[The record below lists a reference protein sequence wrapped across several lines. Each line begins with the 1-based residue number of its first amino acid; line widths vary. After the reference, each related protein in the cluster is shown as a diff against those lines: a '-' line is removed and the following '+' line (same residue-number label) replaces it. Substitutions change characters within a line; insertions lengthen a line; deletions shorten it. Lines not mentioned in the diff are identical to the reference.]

1 LTPPGAPAFHC
12 RALREPRSP
21 VRPALLLVAALAAS
35 FALLRGYGAQYPVT
49 QWLLWR
55 VLGYWALALGWG
67 AGCLGVG
74 LEIAGRV
81 APRQYRATE
90 LPFVAFPLGL
100 LAFTGVVFV
109 AGLLHGLGTPFFV
122 LAPLAFLGAG
132 SRALVAFARRRVAL
146 ARRAPWQPSRGELAL
161 VALGAGWLLLV
172 YLPVLTPYNLQ
183 HDARWYHLPIA
194 QQYASQGAITRFP
207 EGWFLGAYPQL
218 ASLLYTWAFL
228 LPAGIVHRIELAA
241 HLEVVV
247 FGATLFAIP
256 SLLRRAVP
264 GTRVP
269 LAWVGLFLFPGL
281 FVYDSNLSVGADH
294 IAAVFATGGLLALYP
309 ALRTGSPRHAALVG
323 AFAAGAALTKY
334 SAVCVA
340 LPLVAAVGARA
351 AWVAV
356 RRGDVE
362 RAGRP
367 LVALVATFAVVWAP
381 HWLKNFVWYGNPLY
395 PIASDHFAS
404 RPWDGQA
411 SSSLS
416 IFMQWGLVRP
426 TQDLSGLL
434 ESLRTAL
441 TLGFSTYDQF
451 PGDAP
456 AFGFLF
462 AATLYCLPF
471 TRPRWRV
478 ALPFALGLVGTF
490 VWYFTNHH
498 VRYLQACLPWLVVAA
513 LSVLVPAYRSGGA
526 SRLAA
531 CALVAVQLVTG
542 AGLYLR
548 TSYFMVPGE
557 HPLVQV
563 MKLVEAGYRKQYAE
577 RFAPHEEWNFEAW
590 TKIGQQLPKGARVLI
605 HEDRLWIGLDRP
617 VVVDEPQWQ
626 AGIRYVALGSAAEVF
641 DVLARYGVSHVVTG
655 ESHWDGG
662 SHGITGNLVFLD
674 FVTAHAKRLGS
685 EGKLTLWEM
694 PKERPA
700 ATPLGAALLLTC
712 NQNLDG
718 GLFDF
723 PGISSGQ
730 PLVKVLPKTEV
741 PTTLLERAAF
751 VVFED
756 ACGYSFGDTAR
767 DGFAQMGT
775 HGSLTFFRREAAS
788 AGPNVAP

>member
-1 LTPPGAPAFHC
+1 MLHA
-12 RALREPRSP
+12 
-21 VRPALLLVAALAAS
+21 
-35 FALLRGYGAQYPVT
+35 YGAQYPVR

-55 VLGYWALALGWG
+55 VLGYWGLALFWG

-74 LEIAGRV
+74 LELVRRV
-81 APRQYRATE
+81 APRQYRASE

-100 LAFTGVVFV
+100 LAFVAFVFV
-109 AGLLHGLGTPFFV
+109 AGLLHALGTVFFV
-122 LAPLAFLGAG
+122 LAPLTFCAVGLP
-132 SRALVAFARRRVAL
+132 ALTDFATRRRPLERL
-146 ARRAPWQPSRGELAL
+146 AAWRPSPGELAAL
-161 VALGAGWLLLV
+161 ALGACWLLLV

-194 QQYASQGAITRFP
+194 QQYASQGAITPFP

-228 LPAGIVHRIELAA
+228 LPAGIVHRIELSA

-247 FGATLFAIP
+247 FAMTIGAIP
-256 SLLRRAVP
+256 SLLRRALP
-264 GTRVP
+264 GTRLPV
-269 LAWVGLFLFPGL
+269 AWVGFFLFPGL

-309 ALRTGSPRHAALVG
+309 ALRTLGPRHAALVG

-340 LPLVAAVGARA
+340 LPLVLVLVGRAAVHAAR
-351 AWVAV
+351 
-356 RRGDVE
+356 RRSPE
-362 RAGRP
+362 RAGRA
-367 LVALVATFAVVWAP
+367 LLALSVAFALVWSP
-381 HWLKNFVWYGNPLY
+381 HWLKNLVWYGNPLY
-395 PIASDHFAS
+395 PVASDHFAS
-404 RPWDGQA
+404 HPWDAQA
-411 SSSLS
+411 FSALS

-426 TQDLSGLL
+426 SQDLAGVL
-434 ESLRTAL
+434 ESLRTAV
-441 TLGFSTYDQF
+441 TLGYATYDQF

-471 TRPRWRV
+471 VRPRWTV
-478 ALPFALGLVGTF
+478 WLPFALGVVAAF

-498 VRYLQACLPWLVVAA
+498 VRYLQACLPWLVVAT
-513 LSVLVPAYRSGGA
+513 LSVLVSMYRAGGV

-531 CALVAVQLVTG
+531 CGLVALELATG

-548 TSYFMVPGE
+548 ASYFMVPGE
-557 HPLVQV
+557 HPFVPLT
-563 MKLVEAGYRKQYAE
+563 KLVEAGYRKHYAE

-590 TKIGQQLPKGARVLI
+590 TKIGQKLPKDARVLA

-626 AGIRYVALGSAAEVF
+626 GGIRYVGLTNAGEVF
-641 DVLARYGVSHVVTG
+641 DVLRRYGVSHIVTG

-674 FVTAHAKRLGS
+674 FVTAHTKRLGS
-685 EGKLTLWEM
+685 AGKLALWAM
-694 PKERPA
+694 PAERPP
-700 ATPLGAALLLTC
+700 ATPLGPSLLLTC

-723 PGISSGQ
+723 AGILSGR
-730 PLVKVLPKTEV
+730 PLVPVPPKT
-741 PTTLLERAAF
+741 PLAPALLERASF
-751 VVFED
+751 VIFED
-756 ACGYSFGDTAR
+756 GCGYSFTEDERGAFDA
-767 DGFAQMGT
+767 MGT
-775 HGSLTFFRREAAS
+775 HGPLTFFRR
-788 AGPNVAP
+788 AGPATAPANAAP